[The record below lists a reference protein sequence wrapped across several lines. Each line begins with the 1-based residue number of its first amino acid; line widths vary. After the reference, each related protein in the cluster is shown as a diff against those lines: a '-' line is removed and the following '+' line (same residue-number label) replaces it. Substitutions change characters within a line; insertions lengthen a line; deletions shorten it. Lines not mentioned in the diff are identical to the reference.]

1 MKYKQIGWL
10 ITAHSCSPHPD
21 PHLRSGDVCR
31 WLLTRHWLLALS
43 IVHSKHCPMHHH
55 HQPSHRSLR
64 SDNTGHCSQCASV
77 HHGKVGGH
85 CDTVIIILHKHFTNI
100 PGLCTLSDREENV
113 QPCQN
118 TSVQCALASVV
129 TCYPLLV
136 TGCACKNVHRQ

>member
-1 MKYKQIGWL
+1 MIYIYENISFSKKKHTDTSEIITIQMKYKQIGWL

-31 WLLTRHWLLALS
+31 WLLTRYWLLALS

-85 CDTVIIILHKHFTNI
+85 CHNVIIILHKHFTNI
-100 PGLCTLSDREENV
+100 YQD
-113 QPCQN
+113 
-118 TSVQCALASVV
+118 
-129 TCYPLLV
+129 
-136 TGCACKNVHRQ
+136 NVH